1 MRTVTKIEL
10 YILIISFIFVSYS
23 VLATVLI
30 REITVYNCVV
40 TTLLYVLIM
49 LIKMLLLLYT
59 LIGYYY
65 AIIVNQNFVVIILP
79 VKLKPGEYKIEPH
92 EDILLYS
99 LFHYAM
105 QWNLVRV
112 CFW

>member
-1 MRTVTKIEL
+1 MRTITKIEL
-10 YILIISFIFVSYS
+10 YILIISFILASYS
-23 VLATVLI
+23 VLAAVFI
-30 REITVYNCVV
+30 REITVYYNCVV
-40 TTLLYVLIM
+40 TTLLYLLM
-49 LIKMLLLLYT
+49 LIKMLLLLYA

-65 AIIVNQNFVVIILP
+65 AIIVNQNFLFIILS